1 MNDSMEEIEIKIID
15 INPSEIIKKLEQLGA
30 HKVFDGQM
38 NSIYYDYQGEFKKKK
53 KTLRL
58 RQKGDDCIL
67 TFKIKKDD
75 TQARVNEELETKV
88 QDFKITRE
96 IFRGLGFQ
104 EVSVGMRRR
113 ISYKVKKSL
122 VEIDFYPDIP
132 PSLEV
137 ESPSKEELQQIVE
150 LLGYTMEQTKRWSG
164 KKLMEHYGIKSP
176 LLP

>member
-1 MNDSMEEIEIKIID
+1 MEEIEVKIIEINPPAIIKILD
-15 INPSEIIKKLEQLGA
+15 QLGA
-30 HKVFDGQM
+30 QKVFDGEM
-38 NSIYYDYQGEFKKKK
+38 NSIYFDCQGEFKKSR

-58 RQKGDDCIL
+58 RQKGDASIL
-67 TFKIKKDD
+67 TLKIKKDD
-75 TQARVNEELETKV
+75 ADAKVHEELETTV
-88 QDFKITRE
+88 GDFETARE

-164 KKLMEHYGIKSP
+164 KKLLEHYRMV
-176 LLP
+176 